1 MQFFKSPLTMSI
13 FKKYII
19 AGTTI
24 DMSPRFLS
32 NMDIDNDDM
41 FIFRKKKKKSDV
53 SYLSVQGF
61 TNPRW
66 SLHVSG
72 SQQATMNEES

>member
-1 MQFFKSPLTMSI
+1 MSI
-13 FKKYII
+13 FKKNII

-24 DMSPRFLS
+24 DMSPSFLS

-41 FIFRKKKKKSDV
+41 FIFRKKKSDV